1 MEHPSNTA
9 LTPEAPRSETDTRQT
24 RRVLASVCS
33 SILPGSG
40 QLWLGKKLAGIG
52 FLCAFGLLV
61 LLYWPLR
68 LARSLVGIEVLVFAA
83 MGLCTA
89 GAWHALRAPSQRMIQ
104 GSRLWLFML
113 VPISLLASFAYSNWF
128 LLAAGFRPFDIP
140 STGME
145 RTVLRGDRVIADLR
159 QYRNSRPKRRDV
171 VIIRKEG
178 TFFIKRVVAVGGDTI
193 EGKDGAIFV
202 NGQRLNEPYV
212 QHLENLSSTLEKFG
226 HVEIA
231 SGELFVM
238 GDNRDVSRDSRM
250 GDFGLVPEKDVAGE
264 AMYIIRSKSGRNG
277 NDLR

>member
-1 MEHPSNTA
+1 VEHTA
-9 LTPEAPRSETDTRQT
+9 VTPDVPHSEITTGQA

-40 QLWLGKKLAGIG
+40 QRWLGKKLAGIG
-52 FLCAFGLLV
+52 FLGAFGILV

-68 LARSLVGIEVLVFAA
+68 LPRSFVGIEVLVFAA
-83 MGLCTA
+83 MGLWTA
-89 GAWHALRAPSQRMIQ
+89 AAWHALRSPSQGMIQ
-104 GSRLWLFML
+104 GSRLWLFIL

-171 VIIRKEG
+171 VILSKEG
-178 TFFIKRVVAVGGDTI
+178 GFFLKRVVAVGGDTI

-212 QHLENLSSTLEKFG
+212 HHLGNLSAASEEFVP
-226 HVEIA
+226 VEIA

-250 GDFGLVPEKDVAGE
+250 GDFGLVPEKTVAGE
-264 AMYIIRSKSGRNG
+264 ALYIIRSKWGRIG

>member
-1 MEHPSNTA
+1 M
-9 LTPEAPRSETDTRQT
+9 D
-24 RRVLASVCS
+24 
-33 SILPGSG
+33 GSG
-40 QLWLGKKLAGIG
+40 MACLAFAQPGNDSGVSIM
-52 FLCAFGLLV
+52 AF
-61 LLYWPLR
+61 
-68 LARSLVGIEVLVFAA
+68 I
-83 MGLCTA
+83 
-89 GAWHALRAPSQRMIQ
+89 
-104 GSRLWLFML
+104 L

-171 VIIRKEG
+171 VILSKEG
-178 TFFIKRVVAVGGDTI
+178 GFFLKRVVAVGGDTI

-212 QHLENLSSTLEKFG
+212 HHLGNLSAASEEFVPG
-226 HVEIA
+226 EIA

-250 GDFGLVPEKDVAGE
+250 ADFGLVPEKTVAGQ
-264 AMYIIRSKSGRNG
+264 ALYIIRSKSGRVG